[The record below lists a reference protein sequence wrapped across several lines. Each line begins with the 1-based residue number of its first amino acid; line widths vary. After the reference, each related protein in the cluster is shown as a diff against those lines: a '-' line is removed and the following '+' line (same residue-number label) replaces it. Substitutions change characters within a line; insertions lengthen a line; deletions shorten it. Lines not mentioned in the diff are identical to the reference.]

1 MPTRGGGDRGAESH
15 SATAVR
21 GRLPAKPRQFVPR
34 ADFLAAMRG
43 APRIDWKELRADLDL
58 FADPDPTPRGW
69 GDC

>member
-1 MPTRGGGDRGAESH
+1 
-15 SATAVR
+15 
-21 GRLPAKPRQFVPR
+21 
-34 ADFLAAMRG
+34 MRG